1 MIQTKMLILL
11 IVITLTY
18 AKLYNVA
25 PEADLA
31 YVRRQLT
38 VLAHEYAHGVPAT
51 DATRDVWFPLRGNQY
66 LDRRQVCVPTPQADD
81 GRQRAY
87 IHARHLF
94 RHHGIASVDYESYR
108 EYLQHGGHGKY
119 DNRFCMSVADLS
131 HIGRVLERGELVH
144 L

>member
-1 MIQTKMLILL
+1 MLFILL
-11 IVITLTY
+11 LIITLSY
-18 AKLYNVA
+18 AKLYSVA

-51 DATRDVWFPLRGNQY
+51 DAGGVG
-66 LDRRQVCVPTPQADD
+66 RQVCVPTPQADD

-119 DNRFCMSVADLS
+119 DGRFCMSVADLS
-131 HIGRVLERGELVH
+131 HIGRILERGELVH